1 MKLFFTAAILLT
13 ALISCVPVQVA
24 PTITVEKKLF
34 KSKTWNVAVFDLDY
48 EFEEEGTISISKYK
62 SAGKDGGRVVAGILA
77 AELGKLDNV
86 NIIERQRITQLLDEQ
101 AVQQSGV
108 VDFETA
114 VKVGKLVGADAIVL
128 GDLTDYVS
136 WENIGAYGSTISFS
150 IRMVDIQSSRVLL
163 NASIS
168 RVHTGVEPFSAVQL
182 TAKELVQNIISQ

>member
-150 IRMVDIQSSRVLL
+150 MRMVDIQSSRVLL